1 MTQKPVSDFNADRLA
16 NVLERLSSPHDGEA
30 LNAARAAAR
39 LVLDAG
45 LAWRDII
52 SGPTSA
58 PPAKLQAVV
67 DPRGEGPTLTPPVGT
82 LWVDTLRQLCAV
94 RAGRNPRENRFLDQV
109 CVQQT
114 SPVTCPRITYG
125 QAAEIMTIYRAWAGI
140 SETV

>member
-1 MTQKPVSDFNADRLA
+1 MPPLAPHFNAERLA
-16 NVLERLSSPHDGEA
+16 NVLERMSSPHDGEA
-30 LNAARAAAR
+30 LTAARTAAR

-52 SGPTSA
+52 GGPA
-58 PPAKLQAVV
+58 ARPAAAKLQAIL
-67 DPRGEGPTLTPPVGT
+67 DPVGQGPTLSPPIGA